1 MTLKE
6 ETKSEKFSLEFT
18 GERYVPELE
27 GHIAL
32 EHLHRYA
39 IAREL
44 AVDKVV
50 LDIACG
56 EGYGSNSLADVAFR
70 VIGVDLDEE
79 TITHARNK
87 YLGNNLIFRQG
98 SASEI
103 PVESNS
109 IDLVVSFET
118 IEHHDKHVEMLAEIK
133 RVLKPDG
140 VLLISSP
147 DKLEYS
153 DKPDYSN
160 PFHIKEL
167 YLEEFKELLN
177 KYFRNHSL
185 YGQRIIY
192 GSGVFPSRTSKGG
205 STFYRYGD
213 EGFRHIGTPN
223 PIYDIAIASDRELQ
237 FIGGSIFEQPLDDSE
252 IIRSWAS
259 AVSDRD
265 EKITAANR
273 EVDQLNSALANR
285 KAELNRLRGALAAWQ
300 SRFIEAESLQNQL
313 AIRLNAV
320 QCSAAS
326 QLARPLAWAEKR
338 WPRIVTACAM
348 LPKVLWWTAT
358 LNLSRLSL
366 ARTVQKIRRAGLF
379 EERWYVQHNP
389 DVVAAGG
396 NPLLHWLLHGWK
408 ERRDP
413 HPLFNVS
420 WYLEQNP
427 DMLVADVN
435 PLLHYLD
442 SGAIQGR
449 DPHPLFDSSWY
460 LDQYPDVAGK
470 GVNPL
475 VHYLQCGAAEGRD
488 PHPLFETAWY
498 RQHNPDVSAS
508 GLNPLVHYLEKGAA
522 EGRDPGPEFKADRY
536 LAENPRVSEEGI
548 NPLEHYMR
556 TGADDKPYA
565 SRIASPAVYGLDVTD
580 IDYEIIKTP
589 AALVGEEIVVFV
601 TYLPQAALKQH
612 TAHYLRTLKAAGFT
626 VILMVA
632 VDELPDEI
640 GELNESAVDGLIV
653 RLNHGYDF
661 SAWAHAMKIWPDLW
675 GAQLLLFA
683 NDSVYGPA
691 ESGAFS
697 AVIERI
703 RKSEADVLGL
713 TESCERGV
721 WHIQSYFVAL
731 KPRALGSVVCQ
742 EFWKNVRS
750 LPSKQSVID
759 SYELGFVSSLK
770 HAGLN
775 CEVLFP
781 HQQLVTSTGKNPT
794 LFQWRQLLDNGFP
807 FVKVQVLRDDIPG
820 VDARNWQVVLG
831 RNGFPVSAMESHL
844 RTFESRGRASVTA
857 GVNRMSTERLRS
869 SGKLCQ
875 ENLNVSF
882 IGPWNYASGL
892 GVASRGYL
900 SALWHSKL
908 RVNLHPI
915 HRPFHIHGRV
925 APMLDVND
933 FDGPSDICI
942 VHLNPDAWPSLLDDT
957 HRRVMHKARY
967 RVGLWVWELPE
978 VPHEW
983 VAYFKDVDAVWCPSE
998 YCRSSFVS
1006 ASVTP
1011 VSVLPHVVT
1020 APYDLIPPNL
1030 SEKLGLPAQRR
1041 FILYVF
1047 DGASYL
1053 VRKNPHAL
1061 VRAFA
1066 ASGLAQRGWSLI
1078 LKTKNLFD
1086 IAEEGQ
1092 RLEQMVQSTPEVYLV
1107 NRVLSPRDH
1116 HGILALSQVYASPHA
1131 SEGFGLTIAEAMAAG
1146 KVVVATDHGGS
1157 RDFLDASCGFPVK
1170 WSEQVLERDHGHY
1183 RRGGVWAA
1191 VDEEDLARALVEA
1204 AAASMDPALTV
1215 PRAAA
1220 NRIEAQL
1227 SAQAVA
1233 DRMHGLCQE
1242 LAG

>member
-1 MTLKE
+1 MTLK
-6 ETKSEKFSLEFT
+6 KGLKPDDSSLDFT

-27 GHIAL
+27 GQIAL

-44 AVDKVV
+44 AVHQVV

-56 EGYGSNSLADVAFR
+56 EGYGSNSLADVASQ
-70 VIGVDLDEE
+70 VIGVDVDEE
-79 TITHARNK
+79 TVTHARNK
-87 YLGNNLIFRQG
+87 YAGNNLVFRHG

-103 PVESNS
+103 PVESDS

-140 VLLISSP
+140 VLVISSP

-153 DKPDYSN
+153 DKPEYSN
-160 PFHIKEL
+160 PFHVKEL
-167 YLEEFKELLN
+167 YLEEFEELLN

-192 GSGVFPSRTSKGG
+192 GSGVIPSCASNAE

-213 EGFRHIGTPN
+213 EGFRSVGVPN
-223 PIYDIAIASDRELQ
+223 PIYDIAIASDCELPP
-237 FIGGSIFEQPLDDSE
+237 IGGSILEQPLDDSE
-252 IIRSWAS
+252 IVKSWSA

-265 EKITAANR
+265 RQIVSLNQSIAQRDEQIVAAQESHLR
-273 EVDQLNSALANR
+273 QEASYSRQEASYRKDVEQLKSALANR
-285 KAELNRLRGALAAWQ
+285 EAELKRIQ
-300 SRFIEAESLQNQL
+300 DQL
-313 AIRLNAV
+313 VMRLNAV

-326 QLARPLAWAEKR
+326 QLARPLAWAEQR

-348 LPKVLWWTAT
+348 LPKVVWWTAT
-358 LNLSRLSL
+358 LNVSRFSL
-366 ARTVQKIRRAGLF
+366 ARTVQKIKRSGLF

-396 NPLLHWLLHGWK
+396 NPLLHWLLNGWK
-408 ERRDP
+408 EHRDP

-427 DMLVADVN
+427 DVLAADVN

-442 SGAIQGR
+442 SGAIEGC
-449 DPHPLFDSSWY
+449 DPNPLFNSSWY

-475 VHYLQCGAAEGRD
+475 VHYLQSGAAEGRD
-488 PHPLFETAWY
+488 PNPLFETARY
-498 RQHNPDVSAS
+498 LEQNPVVATS
-508 GLNPLVHYLEKGAA
+508 GLNPLVHY
-522 EGRDPGPEFKADRY
+522 
-536 LAENPRVSEEGI
+536 I
-548 NPLEHYMR
+548 R
-556 TGADDKPYA
+556 TGTDDGRLVA
-565 SRIASPAVYGLDVTD
+565 SGAVHGLDVTD
-580 IDYEIIKTP
+580 IDHEIRKTP
-589 AALVGEEIVVFV
+589 RALVGEEIVLFV
-601 TYLPQAALKQH
+601 TYLPQPALKEH
-612 TAHYLRTLKAAGFT
+612 TAHYLHALKVAGFT
-626 VILMVA
+626 VILMVV

-640 GELNESAVDGLIV
+640 DDLDETAVDGLIV

-675 GAQLLLFA
+675 GARLLLFA

-697 AVIERI
+697 AVIDRI
-703 RKSEADVLGL
+703 HKSKADVLGL
-713 TESCERGV
+713 TDSYERGV

-731 KPRALGSVVCQ
+731 KPRALSSVACQ

-750 LPSKQSVID
+750 LPSKQLVID
-759 SYELGFVSSLK
+759 IYELAFVSSLEN
-770 HAGLN
+770 AGLT

-781 HQQLVTSTGKNPT
+781 HQQLAASTGKNPT

-807 FVKVQVLRDDIPG
+807 FVKVQALRDAIPG
-820 VDARNWQVVLG
+820 VDTRNWQKVLA
-831 RNGFPVSAMESHL
+831 RHGFPISVMDSHL
-844 RTFESRGRASVTA
+844 RSFDSRVRGGFTASV
-857 GVNRMSTERLRS
+857 NRTPAKKMRS
-869 SGKLCQ
+869 SGKLVQ
-875 ENLNVSF
+875 ESLKVSF

-908 RVNLHPI
+908 RVNMHPI

-925 APMLDVND
+925 TPLLDVND

-942 VHLNPDAWPSLLDDT
+942 VHLNPDAWPSLLDDS
-957 HRRVMHKARY
+957 HWRVMRKARY

-978 VPHEW
+978 VPQHW
-983 VAYFKDVDAVWCPSE
+983 LASFKDVDAVWSPSE
-998 YCRSSFVS
+998 YCRSSFVT
-1006 ASVTP
+1006 ASETP

-1020 APYDLIPPNL
+1020 APYDLMPVNL
-1030 SEKLGLPAQRR
+1030 SEKLGIPSQRR
-1041 FILYVF
+1041 FILYTF

-1061 VRAFA
+1061 IRAFA
-1066 ASGLAQRGWSLI
+1066 ASDLAQRGWSLI

-1086 IAEEGQ
+1086 IPEEGQ
-1092 RLEQMVQSTPEVYLV
+1092 RLEQMVQSTPEVYLI

-1116 HGILALSQVYASPHA
+1116 HGILALCQVYASPHA

-1157 RDFLDASCGFPVK
+1157 RDFLDSSCGFPVK

-1191 VDEEDLARALVEA
+1191 VDEEDLARALKEA
-1204 AAASMDPALTV
+1204 AEASMDPARTV
-1215 PRAAA
+1215 SRAAA
-1220 NRIEAQL
+1220 MRIKAQL

-1233 DRMHGLCQE
+1233 DRMHELCQE
-1242 LAG
+1242 LVR